1 MTHSGHEA
9 ESMTN
14 NNWDG
19 WLQISSTLAVL
30 FGIALVEFE
39 LQQKSIDDPSNL
51 THLEYRALDAF
62 VWSITINR
70 WRSLYELAERRLL
83 EEEVWQR
90 AVREDG
96 PALAYPFGRAY
107 WAVA

>member
-30 FGIALVEFE
+30 FGIALVVFE
-39 LQQKSIDDPSNL
+39 LQQNSDLIELQIVKDYEKTPQS
-51 THLEYRALDAF
+51 
-62 VWSITINR
+62 
-70 WRSLYELAERRLL
+70 WRIHSVTYTWR
-83 EEEVWQR
+83 
-90 AVREDG
+90 
-96 PALAYPFGRAY
+96 
-107 WAVA
+107 

>member
-9 ESMTN
+9 ESMKN

-30 FGIALVEFE
+30 FGIAL
-39 LQQKSIDDPSNL
+39 
-51 THLEYRALDAF
+51 
-62 VWSITINR
+62 
-70 WRSLYELAERRLL
+70 
-83 EEEVWQR
+83 EVWQR
-90 AVREDG
+90 AEREDG
-96 PALAYPFGRAY
+96 SVLAYPFGRAY